1 MFAATLVFAS
11 IVLAILMAVAFIRGI
26 VGPTSLDRNV
36 VINVIGTKTVVIM
49 VLMSFIYEE
58 YYFIDVAMVYALI
71 SFIAT
76 ISIAK
81 YLERGSI
88 S

>member
-1 MFAATLVFAS
+1 MFEMTLIFSA
-11 IVLAILMAVAFIRGI
+11 IVLAILMAVAFVRGI
-26 VGPTSLDRNV
+26 VGPTSLDRNI

-58 YYFIDVAMVYALI
+58 HFFIDVALVYALI

-76 ISIAK
+76 ISVAK
-81 YLERGSI
+81 YLERGDI